1 MIWADCAKEEKEML
15 HKYENFLGLPEDSLV
30 YEREVREE
38 NAHYF
43 CTKDSTSKRD
53 TPKEVFGGHTYRG
66 ICKDGGH

>member
-1 MIWADCAKEEKEML
+1 MIWEDCAKEEKEML

-43 CTKDSTSKRD
+43 CTKDSTSK
-53 TPKEVFGGHTYRG
+53 T
-66 ICKDGGH
+66 